1 MQYGVPA
8 DAPDQPPAR
17 AAIRC
22 VAVDAVG
29 TLIEAHPPVVDAY
42 AEVGRRHGSGLD
54 RNEVDRRLSAA
65 FAACSERDR
74 EAGAGGLVTSE
85 ELECS
90 RWRWIVGEVFLE
102 LAAGGA
108 LDRCFEELF
117 EHFGRAS
124 AWRCYDDVQA
134 TVSRIEQLGLGMVI
148 ASNFDR
154 RLHTVCAGW
163 PVLKSARA
171 IVVSSEVGWR
181 KPGRGFFEALVAA
194 CGCRAEEVLM
204 VGDDRVNDVE
214 GALSSGLQAVH
225 VDRFRYGFRYG
236 DAVPATPERAR
247 VSPPSVIG
255 SLVELEAWYR

>member
-1 MQYGVPA
+1 MKEGPLQPA
-8 DAPDQPPAR
+8 AEKDAPGRPVAK

-22 VAVDAVG
+22 VALDAVG
-29 TLIEAHPPVVDAY
+29 TLIEATPPVADVY

-54 RNEVDRRLSAA
+54 RDEVDRRLSAA
-65 FAACSERDR
+65 FAACSKSDH

-85 ELECS
+85 ELEWS
-90 RWRWIVGEVFLE
+90 RWRWVVGEVFPELE
-102 LAAGGA
+102 ATGTVE
-108 LDRCFEELF
+108 RCFEELF
-117 EHFGRAS
+117 DHFGRAS

-154 RLHTVCAGW
+154 RLHSVCAGW
-163 PVLKSARA
+163 PVLQAA
-171 IVVSSEVGWR
+171 QAVVVSSEVGCR

-204 VGDDRVNDVE
+204 VGDDRVNDFE

-225 VDRFRYGFRYG
+225 VDRFGE
-236 DAVPATPERAR
+236 ATAGRSEWAAE
-247 VSPPSVIG
+247 SPPPVIG